1 MVAARVRR
9 DTRGVERGAATT
21 LPDVLGRYLT
31 VDERGRGLRATWRP
45 AHGFVNLSLWRGDV
59 CVETF
64 HLTGEQMGELI
75 SFLAT
80 SLATAAPEP
89 PALRVVEPDER
100 EAPTS
105 SPHRAVHQVRIA
117 AAHALDAMAAR
128 IRPPRT
134 R

>member
-1 MVAARVRR
+1 VTGRVRR
-9 DTRGVERGAATT
+9 DTLGVERGAATT
-21 LPDVLGRYLT
+21 LPEVLGRYLT

-45 AHGFVNLSLWRGDV
+45 VHGFVNLSLWRGDV

-64 HLTGEQMGELI
+64 HLTSEQMGELI

-89 PALRVVEPDER
+89 PALRIVEPGER
-100 EAPTS
+100 GASASTPHGAMHQIRSTTAHVLDTLAAGIR
-105 SPHRAVHQVRIA
+105 PHR
-117 AAHALDAMAAR
+117 
-128 IRPPRT
+128 T